1 MCIAIPGKVISLG
14 AEGARV
20 DVRGHVRTVSTLFA
34 PEVQVGDHV
43 VISGGLIID
52 RLDEEEALDSLT
64 VFKDLLEV
72 LDETS

>member
-20 DVRGHVRTVSTLFA
+20 DVRGHIRTASTLFA
-34 PEVQVGDHV
+34 PEVRVGDHV
-43 VISGGLIID
+43 VISGGMIVD
-52 RLDEEEALDSLT
+52 RLDEEEALDSLSL
-64 VFKDLLEV
+64 FEDLLEV